1 MTNLDVCFCFVN
13 GSKNGARSLSMRVSS
28 DGSKIYSYGTVIAQK
43 LANGS
48 VILNETKY
56 SVTTSKHQSH
66 LRHAL
71 ASLTPSVV
79 VHHTTKQ
86 VPIGTYDLMP
96 YTK

>member
-1 MTNLDVCFCFVN
+1 MTNFDVCVCFVN
-13 GSKNGARSLSMRVSS
+13 GSKNGAHSLSMRISS
-28 DGSKIYSYGTVIAQK
+28 DGSKIYSYGTVIGQK

-56 SVTTSKHQSH
+56 SVTTSIHQSH
-66 LRHAL
+66 LRYAL
-71 ASLTPSVV
+71 TSLTPSVV

-86 VPIGTYDLMP
+86 VPIGTYDLYR